1 MFENVYN
8 MLNKTSKRSI
18 HMSTSGKVIIM
29 SVCLGVGRDV
39 VYSSGYYLL
48 RSLGSVGSASLNW
61 AQFMAEACNPSTRE
75 IETGLGVQSHPWLH
89 RKSEAS
95 LGYMTPHVWGK
106 MSSDNIATVAQT

>member
-1 MFENVYN
+1 MSRQVLNENYFCMFENVYNN

-48 RSLGSVGSASLNW
+48 RSLGSVGSASFNW
-61 AQFMAEACNPSTRE
+61 A
-75 IETGLGVQSHPWLH
+75 
-89 RKSEAS
+89 
-95 LGYMTPHVWGK
+95 
-106 MSSDNIATVAQT
+106 